1 MKEFLKQRAYN
12 IDKYNNEYRFYQVPT
27 NLLECKKF
35 KKMSPASKLLY
46 AILRSR
52 QNLSIKN
59 KWIDKDNFIYS
70 IYKVEDLAELMGSA
84 ESSIIRWK
92 KELREHFLIE
102 EVQVGMTKCNRIY
115 VLDVNTTEDLDVE
128 KKMYEEEN
136 KDDYRELDGQISIE
150 DFNDNSICQSFKT
163 NNIFEKEMIEYKNIL
178 RKNFDLDRI
187 KDSYEKEEIEEIID
201 LILDTICFKN
211 DNEKIKISDGLIP
224 AEIVKKRLLNL
235 KKCHLDYTLSCIRKA
250 PKINNLRAYLL
261 TSLYNSYS
269 TFNQSIVNDLKK
281 DDEIFEGVL

>member
-1 MKEFLKQRAYN
+1 M
-12 IDKYNNEYRFYQVPT
+12 
-27 NLLECKKF
+27 
-35 KKMSPASKLLY
+35 
-46 AILRSR
+46 RSR

-115 VLDVNTTEDLDVE
+115 VFDVNTTEDLEVE

-136 KDDYRELDGQISIE
+136 KDDFKELEGQISIE
-150 DFNDNSICQSFKT
+150 DFNDNSIYQSVKN
-163 NNIFEKEMIEYKNIL
+163 NNIFEREMIEYKNIL

-187 KDSYEKEEIEEIID
+187 KDTYERKEIEEIIE

-224 AEIVKKRLLNL
+224 IEIVKKRLLNL
-235 KKCHLDYTLSCIRKA
+235 EKCHLDYTLSCIRKA